1 MSGPSG
7 LLAEIQQEAK
17 VGAFR
22 VASHFGEVTRPR
34 VARLLEDS
42 AMVAVRKAAGQ
53 DTTTG
58 EVALEASLANL
69 TLEERSVVQIEAR
82 DVAFRA
88 LVTVVRVVAGGV
100 A

>member
-1 MSGPSG
+1 MSGPDK
-7 LLAEIQQEAK
+7 LLAEIQQQARA
-17 VGAFR
+17 GAFR

-34 VARLLEDS
+34 VARLLEES
-42 AMVAVRKAAGQ
+42 ALVAVRKAAGQ
-53 DTTTG
+53 DTTTA

-69 TLEERSVVQIEAR
+69 TLEEKSVVQIEAR

-88 LVTVVRVVAGGV
+88 LVAVVGMVAGG